1 MIVKLSDEELSELI
15 AEVARKD
22 AVPLVGL
29 LRGKTNV
36 SELKI
41 AEKMRLTVNQ
51 VRSLLYSLSA
61 QGLVFN
67 IKRKDKKKGWYF
79 YFWNLN
85 EKNAFNLKQAVNIRK
100 LTELK
105 SQLKLEEKINYFVC
119 PDECARVSSEDALEN
134 DFKCPDCGKLMVQE
148 SNIPRI
154 VKLKEQIKNIEE
166 ALKKDKL
173 ELMKEQ
179 ERLAKKS
186 LKKVKKIVKKN
197 SKKPVKKKKRR

>member
-15 AEVARKD
+15 VEVARKD

-29 LRGKTNV
+29 LRGKKNV

-119 PDECARVSSEDALEN
+119 PDECVRVSSEDALEN

-197 SKKPVKKKKRR
+197 SKKPVKKKRR

>member
-15 AEVARKD
+15 VEVARKD

-29 LRGKTNV
+29 LRGKKNV

-100 LTELK
+100 LIELK

-197 SKKPVKKKKRR
+197 SKKPVKKKRR

>member
-29 LRGKTNV
+29 LRGKKNV
-36 SELKI
+36 NELKL
-41 AEKMRLTVNQ
+41 AEKMKLTVNQ
-51 VRSLLYSLSA
+51 IRSLLYSLSA
-61 QGLVFN
+61 HGLVFN
-67 IKRKDKKKGWYF
+67 IKRKDKKKGWYI

-85 EKNAFNLKQAVNIRK
+85 EKNAFNLKQAVNMRK

-166 ALKKDKL
+166 ELKKDKL
-173 ELMKEQ
+173 ILMKEQ

-186 LKKVKKIVKKN
+186 LKKVKKIVKK
-197 SKKPVKKKKRR
+197 KPIKKKKSR

>member
-15 AEVARKD
+15 VEVARKD

-61 QGLVFN
+61 HGLVFS

-186 LKKVKKIVKKN
+186 LKKVKKIVKK
-197 SKKPVKKKKRR
+197 KPVKKKRR